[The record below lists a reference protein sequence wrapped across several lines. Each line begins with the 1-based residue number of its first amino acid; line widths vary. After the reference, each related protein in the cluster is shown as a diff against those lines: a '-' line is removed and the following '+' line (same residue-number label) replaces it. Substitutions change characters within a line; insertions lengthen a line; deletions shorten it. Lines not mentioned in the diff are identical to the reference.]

1 MAIKYGILLFLIV
14 VVFGCIPYN
23 QCVLH
28 STKPIGK
35 SKMSYYGGVTL
46 NSGVLPSID
55 NVDTINAVSIFDSE
69 KILNYP
75 LMPGFSFLLDYGL
88 YSKVDI
94 GGQVDLT
101 MLGAGIQ
108 FYYKYC
114 ISNPSNKYRLNA
126 FNRFSYGYGKP
137 WGPFNYY
144 QRTGASRFMSTE
156 IGMLLGLDLNEKY
169 KVVVTPLLKL
179 QRVYGAGSTEVAF
192 DSTGQIC
199 PEVHEKFDDK
209 CVLKKIN
216 VVGFPFTF
224 YSVGMSITL
233 IRKKNNYFELN
244 LQKIVNGHDNLLNQL
259 GKNTPLMFT
268 VGYKGD
274 L

>member
-137 WGPFNYY
+137 WGSFNYY
-144 QRTGASRFMSTE
+144 QR
-156 IGMLLGLDLNEKY
+156 LDLNEKY

-244 LQKIVNGHDNLLNQL
+244 YPNSLQLIPSNNCKLL
-259 GKNTPLMFT
+259 
-268 VGYKGD
+268 
-274 L
+274 